1 MIKNDVAYD
10 SEIFFFLTIKIAE
23 FAHLTSISY
32 SQHTK
37 IRFAY

>member
-10 SEIFFFLTIKIAE
+10 SNIFFFTIKIAE
-23 FAHLTSISY
+23 FAHLTSD
-32 SQHTK
+32 SQQTK